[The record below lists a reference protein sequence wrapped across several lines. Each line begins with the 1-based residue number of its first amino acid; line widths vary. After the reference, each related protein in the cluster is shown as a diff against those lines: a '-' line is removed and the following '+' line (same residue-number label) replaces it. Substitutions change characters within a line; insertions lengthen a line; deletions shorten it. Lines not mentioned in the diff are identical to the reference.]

1 MVDFNVYPAIDL
13 HQGRVVR
20 LVQGDL
26 DRQTTYGS
34 DPVAWARKWFSSGAG
49 WLHLVNLDGAFEQA
63 ESDNLAALRAI
74 LEMRGDEFS
83 SVKVQF
89 GGGVRTLAM
98 VDQVLN
104 AGVDRVVLGTAAA
117 TDPALVDAALER
129 FGADR
134 FAAALDV
141 LDNQVSIRGWVEQ
154 LPLSPVDLARRLAG
168 QGVSTLIYTD
178 ISRDGTSRGTNLTA
192 ARDLA
197 SAAGVKVI
205 LSGGVASLADVSAA
219 REAGLA
225 GVIIGRALYEGAFAL
240 GQALK
245 LEG

>member
-1 MVDFNVYPAIDL
+1 MADFKVYPAIDL
-13 HQGRVVR
+13 HEGRVVR

-34 DPVAWARKWFSSGAG
+34 DPVAWARKWFSSGAS
-49 WLHLVNLDGAFEQA
+49 WLHLVNLDGAFEKT

-74 LEMRGDEFS
+74 LEMRGDEFP

-98 VDQVLN
+98 VDQVLK

-129 FGADR
+129 FGQDR

-141 LDNQVSIRGWVEQ
+141 LDNRISIRGWVEQ
-154 LPLSPVDLARRLAG
+154 LTLSPVDLAGRLAG
-168 QGVSTLIYTD
+168 QGVGTLIYTD
-178 ISRDGTSRGTNLTA
+178 ISRDGTSRGTNLAA

-197 SAAGVKVI
+197 STVGVDVI

-219 REAGLA
+219 RDVGLA